1 LSAKI
6 LSNICKLW
14 IVYIGNVILAK
25 TLATATKY
33 VLALAT
39 LGDATKNR
47 NNPFLCP
54 TAQDSQ
60 GKYCFMSLLLALS
73 GILRQWKQK
82 QSF

>member
-1 LSAKI
+1 LSAKN

-25 TLATATKY
+25 MLATATEY

-39 LGDATKNR
+39 LGDTTKNR

-54 TAQDSQ
+54 TAQDGQ
-60 GKYCFMSLLLALS
+60 GKHCFLLLLLALLCL
-73 GILRQWKQK
+73 LRQWKQ
-82 QSF
+82 SF